1 MSCCLECF
9 CESGFSGQSLQKLV
23 DEIHPNFVC
32 ESEKCS
38 TFSPGPVVDDER
50 IAFLLIDPLH
60 YDAERSVVVPE
71 AFQELINRDLSTIR
85 IAHASPSEANATRE
99 DLIQRGREKIPPKL
113 RLVDE
118 VCIASVSEIR
128 STADSSGRLL
138 AVYDTGI
145 DNAPAHASVFTRSDV
160 FNERRLR
167 KVVRSRIHELFT
179 KVRIPYNDFQKELR

>member
-1 MSCCLECF
+1 MPGCLECF
-9 CESGFSGQSLQKLV
+9 CESGFSGKSLQKLV

-38 TFSPGPVVDDER
+38 MFSPGPVADAEQ

-60 YDAERSVVVPE
+60 NDAERSVVVPE

-85 IAHASPSEANATRE
+85 ITHASPSEVDATRE
-99 DLIQRGREKIPPKL
+99 VLIQRGKEKIPPKI

-128 STADSSGRLL
+128 STSDSSGRLL

-145 DNAPAHASVFTRSDV
+145 DAAPAHASVFTRSDV

-179 KVRIPYNDFQKELR
+179 KVRIPYNDFRKGLG